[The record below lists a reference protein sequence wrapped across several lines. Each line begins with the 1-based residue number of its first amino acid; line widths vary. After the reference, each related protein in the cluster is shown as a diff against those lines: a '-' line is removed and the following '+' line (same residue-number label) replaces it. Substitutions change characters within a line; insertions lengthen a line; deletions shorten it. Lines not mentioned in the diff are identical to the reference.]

1 MPKFL
6 TIAVAPDSFKG
17 VMTATEAASRIERGL
32 KRAMES
38 VRVRKIPMADGGEG
52 TVSAIVN
59 ATGGRLVR
67 RVVRDPLG
75 RNVRSTFGLSGD
87 GSRAIIEMSSA
98 SGLAL
103 LKSSERNPLKTSTC
117 GTGDLMRAALD
128 LKVKRLLIGIGGSAT
143 NDGGMGMARALG
155 FKFLDRLGRELRE
168 GGGALIEL
176 DRIDPT
182 GVDSRLA
189 RVGVEVACDVDN
201 PLTGSRGA
209 AHVYGPQKGASP
221 ATVQRLDEGLRRL
234 AKIVRRDVG
243 IDVSR
248 VPGAGAAGG
257 LGAGLMAFAGAML
270 RPGVDIVIDAVD
282 LRRQLFGCSFVITG
296 EGKMDGQT
304 LHGKT
309 PAGVAGVAKSMDIP
323 VVAIC
328 GSIGQGIEKVHDIG
342 ITAVFTTS
350 TDAVAEKD
358 LPRIA
363 PRQLTATAEQVGR
376 LMATHRL

>member
-1 MPKFL
+1 MSFDPAKL
-6 TIAVAPDSFKG
+6 LASLGDNHPVYAIARGALA
-17 VMTATEAASRIERGL
+17 ATS
-32 KRAMES
+32 
-38 VRVRKIPMADGGEG
+38 
-52 TVSAIVN
+52 
-59 ATGGRLVR
+59 
-67 RVVRDPLG
+67 
-75 RNVRSTFGLSGD
+75 
-87 GSRAIIEMSSA
+87 
-98 SGLAL
+98 
-103 LKSSERNPLKTSTC
+103 
-117 GTGDLMRAALD
+117 
-128 LKVKRLLIGIGGSAT
+128 
-143 NDGGMGMARALG
+143 
-155 FKFLDRLGRELRE
+155 
-168 GGGALIEL
+168 GGA
-176 DRIDPT
+176 
-182 GVDSRLA
+182 
-189 RVGVEVACDVDN
+189 
-201 PLTGSRGA
+201 
-209 AHVYGPQKGASP
+209 
-221 ATVQRLDEGLRRL
+221 GLE
-234 AKIVRRDVG
+234 
-243 IDVSR
+243 
-248 VPGAGAAGG
+248 AAGG